1 MKKKYFWYYSSLV
14 PSCFLPWHSWQRNV
28 TELLVASSTSCP
40 PLLPP
45 RHSSDSVLP
54 SPRLRMV
61 PPPRKRF
68 YSTWNLLPSW
78 GSEHPRSSRICSD
91 FSRRPSRS
99 LWHHLLSEDAC
110 LIHLSTSPTPTT
122 SSTATAQSRIWHA
135 VGTEETFVQLLN
147 EPVIFSFLHQ
157 HGLHWKASFL
167 ARIYQTHK
175 M

>member
-1 MKKKYFWYYSSLV
+1 MRKCEKKYFWYCSILV

-40 PLLPP
+40 PLPPP

-99 LWHHLLSEDAC
+99 FWHPDASSPVWGCLSNSSVYLTDPNYKLHSHCSVPNLAC
-110 LIHLSTSPTPTT
+110 SRHWRNICSAAEWTSNLFFFTPAWLTLK
-122 SSTATAQSRIWHA
+122 
-135 VGTEETFVQLLN
+135 G
-147 EPVIFSFLHQ
+147 IFSC
-157 HGLHWKASFL
+157 
-167 ARIYQTHK
+167 
-175 M
+175 